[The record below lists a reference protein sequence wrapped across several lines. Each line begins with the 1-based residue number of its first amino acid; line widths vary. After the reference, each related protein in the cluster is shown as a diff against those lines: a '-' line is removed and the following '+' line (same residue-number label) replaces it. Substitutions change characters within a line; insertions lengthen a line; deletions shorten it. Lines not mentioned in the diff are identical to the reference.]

1 MATVHKLS
9 TMHFQHNFLRGDWY
23 MPTYE
28 YLCQT
33 CSHRFETWQKMV
45 DEPLTVCPE
54 CGNHIRRVLYPAGVV
69 FKGSGFYKTDY
80 SNSKT
85 LPSTNG
91 EAAKTESSTESK
103 PASTSTSTTS
113 DTSASS
119 TTASKSSTS
128 AAPGK

>member
-1 MATVHKLS
+1 MSTVHKLS

-85 LPSTNG
+85 LPSTTG
-91 EAAKTESSTESK
+91 EVAKTESSTESK

-119 TTASKSSTS
+119 TTASKPSTS

>member
-1 MATVHKLS
+1 MSTVHKLS

-91 EAAKTESSTESK
+91 ETAKTESSTESK

-119 TTASKSSTS
+119 TTASKPSTS